1 MTNIEQI
8 EGLLFVAGDEG
19 ITVAE
24 IEHATGFAKPAIT
37 TMLTQLATKYQADP
51 DSAFNDLING
61 EYLPASN

>member
-37 TMLTQLATKYQADP
+37 TMLTNLAAKYDQD
-51 DSAFNDLING
+51 DESALTV
-61 EYLPASN
+61 